1 MPNRLP
7 ALKTTVAFRRVL
19 RQRSECHSSYKLI
32 SIYREIIPDSVPDE
46 IRRLQVLTAG
56 LFLLVTLLERDVHL
70 GIAARRGS
78 LDSGHNSFD
87 VAAQN
92 GPLGIAKNND
102 GDFPSRQVLLI
113 AKVVRSQQQFKTP
126 GFGGI
131 EEGTVRK
138 PFPTAF

>member
-56 LFLLVTLLERDVHL
+56 LFLLVRLLERDVHL

-78 LDSGHNSFD
+78 IDSGHNSFN

-92 GPLGIAKNND
+92 GPLGIAKNDDSEGSCPQSATIQNLQPRLHR
-102 GDFPSRQVLLI
+102 GDR
-113 AKVVRSQQQFKTP
+113 R
-126 GFGGI
+126 
-131 EEGTVRK
+131 
-138 PFPTAF
+138 